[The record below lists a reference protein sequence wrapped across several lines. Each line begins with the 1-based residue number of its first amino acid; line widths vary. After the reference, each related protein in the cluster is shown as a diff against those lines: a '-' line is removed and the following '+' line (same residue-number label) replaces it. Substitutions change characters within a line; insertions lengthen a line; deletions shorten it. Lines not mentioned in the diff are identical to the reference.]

1 MCVSGARIFDFT
13 GALPHML
20 DQLPVAPR
28 AGPFDLG
35 WRSGRLFVTAAPLMK
50 DAGRG
55 AIEGFVTKLT
65 AEVGFR
71 GSVAREFMDVS
82 EFASGAWFI
91 ANTARVVVKVLFL
104 LGLGGGGAISFV
116 LGVFARI
123 PEYSAAFATSFC
135 VCFGQRVLF
144 RSGPAAGVC
153 SSEKTASLVG
163 QIICFVVTRCVG
175 VPFDPFKRKWA
186 GPADLT
192 VEGVTVLGKFL
203 IGMGFGDTESEVR
216 SVV

>member
-1 MCVSGARIFDFT
+1 
-13 GALPHML
+13 ML

-91 ANTARVVVKVLFL
+91 ANTAWVVVKVLFL
-104 LGLGGGGAISFV
+104 LGLGGRCKKFRAW
-116 LGVFARI
+116 RI
-123 PEYSAAFATSFC
+123 CAHPGIFC
-135 VCFGQRVLF
+135 R
-144 RSGPAAGVC
+144 
-153 SSEKTASLVG
+153 
-163 QIICFVVTRCVG
+163 IC
-175 VPFDPFKRKWA
+175 D
-186 GPADLT
+186 
-192 VEGVTVLGKFL
+192 KFL
-203 IGMGFGDTESEVR
+203 RLLWSAR
-216 SVV
+216 SVSERPSGRSV